1 MRFRFTVAA
10 ERDIEEIGDY
20 IARDNPAR
28 AVTFI
33 EALTEKCRRLIE
45 QPAAAPLRPEFG
57 DDVRMTPFGRYL
69 VFYSFD
75 EAELKIIRVIQSA
88 RNWRAGP
95 IS

>member
-10 ERDIEEIGDY
+10 ERDVEEISDY
-20 IARDNPAR
+20 IARDNPVR

-33 EALTEKCRRLIE
+33 EALTERCHLLTE

-57 DDVRMTPFGRYL
+57 NGVRMIPFGRYL

-75 EAELKIIRVIQSA
+75 ADELKIIRVIHGA
-88 RNWRAGP
+88 RNWQAGLD
-95 IS
+95 

>member
-33 EALTEKCRRLIE
+33 DSLTEKCHRLTE
-45 QPAAAPLRPEFG
+45 QPAAAPLRHEFG
-57 DDVRMTPFGRYL
+57 DGIRMIPFGRYL

-75 EAELKIIRVIQSA
+75 ADELKIIRVIHGARSWSA
-88 RNWRAGP
+88 GLD
-95 IS
+95 

>member
-1 MRFRFTVAA
+1 MRFCFTVMA

-33 EALTEKCRRLIE
+33 EALTAQCRRLTE
-45 QPAAAPLRPEFG
+45 QPAAAPLRPELG
-57 DDVRMTPFGRYL
+57 DGVRMTLFGAYL

-75 EAELKIIRVIQSA
+75 ADELRVIRVVHGA
-88 RNWRAGP
+88 RNWSAGLD
-95 IS
+95 

>member
-1 MRFRFTVAA
+1 MRFRFSVAD
-10 ERDIEEIGDY
+10 ERDVEEIGDS

-33 EALTEKCRRLIE
+33 EALTERCHLLIE

-57 DDVRMTPFGRYL
+57 NGVRMIPFGRYL

-75 EAELKIIRVIQSA
+75 ADELKIIRVIHGA
-88 RNWRAGP
+88 RNWQAGLD
-95 IS
+95 